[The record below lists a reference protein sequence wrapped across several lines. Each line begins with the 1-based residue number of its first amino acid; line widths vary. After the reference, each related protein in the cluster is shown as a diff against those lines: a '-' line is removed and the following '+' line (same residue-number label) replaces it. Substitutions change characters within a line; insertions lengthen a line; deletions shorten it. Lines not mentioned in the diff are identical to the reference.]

1 MRYIKIKDKKV
12 DEQKSEIENI
22 ANLWDV
28 QDKIIKVYKGEPT
41 MLDMMQ
47 HTEKDSKYQLL
58 T

>member
-41 MLDMMQ
+41 MLGMMQ
-47 HTEKDSKYQLL
+47 HMEKDSKYQLL